1 MTNIIYKKRA
11 QRIRRKLKKINKER
25 FRVTV
30 YRSSKN
36 ISAQIVDDKNKK
48 TLVSAT
54 SIGEK
59 FTNKKKA
66 DLSIHVAEILSK
78 KALEKKITK
87 VYLDRGSYKYHGR
100 IKIFA
105 DALRKGGLTF

>member
-25 FRVTV
+25 FRLTV

-54 SIGEK
+54 SIG
-59 FTNKKKA
+59 
-66 DLSIHVAEILSK
+66 
-78 KALEKKITK
+78 
-87 VYLDRGSYKYHGR
+87 
-100 IKIFA
+100 
-105 DALRKGGLTF
+105 